1 MLMPAYGIFH
11 TPHAMLRAQKQQHR
25 KDALREGIKYVTGI
39 QYLQVNQKKKKR
51 KKWNNDVLTL
61 GWS

>member
-51 KKWNNDVLTL
+51 KK
-61 GWS
+61 